1 MTNQQEEET
10 DLVSKDLTEP
20 IKDEAKSPSFLVVAG
35 VGVILALI
43 IRRLIKRG
51 K

>member
-1 MTNQQEEET
+1 MTNQQEEK
-10 DLVSKDLTEP
+10 DLVSQDITEP
-20 IKDEAKSPSFLVVAG
+20 IKDGAKSPSFLVVAG
-35 VGVILALI
+35 VGVIVALI